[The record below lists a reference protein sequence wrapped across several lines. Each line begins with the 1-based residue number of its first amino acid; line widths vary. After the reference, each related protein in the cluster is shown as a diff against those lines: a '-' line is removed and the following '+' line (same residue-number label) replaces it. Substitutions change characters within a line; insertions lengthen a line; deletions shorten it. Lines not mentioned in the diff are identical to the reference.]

1 MILALVMPLDIIE
14 DGWILEFNPAE
25 QIGGLTVGKIEIAVL
40 GGVTPLLTCGA
51 WEKRVRRLEKTCGG
65 WEKRVRGLSK
75 QM

>member
-40 GGVTPLLTCGA
+40 GGVTPLLTGVLP
-51 WEKRVRRLEKTCGG
+51 E
-65 WEKRVRGLSK
+65 
-75 QM
+75 